1 MRIWHGPPFRL
12 FSVTEAA
19 GNRRQFTNQ
28 KNARALARE
37 VAKETGQ
44 RLADVLRPSLNFYV
58 MEYTDRRPRGRRVC
72 TKCST
77 KFEVEEWKRTRIRD
91 GRPYRSSNARRSVQ
105 DAVDDWLTDLEIQR
119 RSAKTLRDYRSQSRF
134 WVRHFGSETPVAALD
149 ERTVVE
155 FFAAREAGRLGDP
168 EKPKH
173 GKPRSAERNG
183 EESETEEP
191 QNEEPKRKPSARTLN
206 LNRTLLGMFF
216 KWCRKRRLIQEDP
229 LEHVDRWREP
239 QREPRVLTPDEVAE
253 LLRACRDPYGLVIRR
268 EEFREY
274 EHDREFIPPPWLYPL
289 VLAGLCTLLR
299 LRNLATLMWKQID
312 FKSGTI
318 SVPAEETKGR
328 TDLLIPIPER
338 LQECLRE
345 LGPGEPDD
353 PVFACDFQSVRRPF
367 QNAVRRAGITGRVTF
382 HTLRKT
388 GADWLRQKGVTLEAT
403 QKYGGWKDVEVL
415 LRHYRNPSASELRAA
430 AGHLDDLVG
439 TRNG

>member
-12 FSVTEAA
+12 FSVTAA
-19 GNRRQFTNQ
+19 EGKRRQFTNQ

-58 MEYTDRRPRGRRVC
+58 MEYTDRRPKGRRVC
-72 TKCST
+72 TRCST
-77 KFEVEEWKRTRIRD
+77 KFEVQDWKTKRIKD
-91 GRPYRSSNARRSVQ
+91 GRPHRSSNARLSVEQ
-105 DAVDDWLTDLEIQR
+105 AVEDWLAALKIQR
-119 RSAKTLRDYRSQSRF
+119 RSAKTLMDYRSQSGF
-134 WVRHFGSETPVAALD
+134 WLRHFGSETPVAALD

-168 EKPKH
+168 EKPK
-173 GKPRSAERNG
+173 
-183 EESETEEP
+183 
-191 QNEEPKRKPSARTLN
+191 RKPSARTLN
-206 LNRTLLGMFF
+206 LNRTLLRTFF
-216 KWCRKRRLIQEDP
+216 KWCRTRRLIYDDP

-239 QREPRVLTPDEVAE
+239 QREPRVLTSDEVAE
-253 LLRACRDPYGLVIRR
+253 LLRACREPYGLVIRR

-274 EHDREFIPPPWLYPL
+274 EQDQEFIPPPWLYPL

-299 LRNLATLMWKQID
+299 LRNLATLAWKQID

-318 SVPAEETKGR
+318 SVPAEEAKGR

-338 LQECLRE
+338 LQECLLE
-345 LGPGEPDD
+345 LAPGEPDD
-353 PVFACDFQSVRRPF
+353 HVFACDPESVRRPF
-367 QNAVRRAGITGRVTF
+367 QNAVHRAGISGKVTF

-439 TRNG
+439 AANG